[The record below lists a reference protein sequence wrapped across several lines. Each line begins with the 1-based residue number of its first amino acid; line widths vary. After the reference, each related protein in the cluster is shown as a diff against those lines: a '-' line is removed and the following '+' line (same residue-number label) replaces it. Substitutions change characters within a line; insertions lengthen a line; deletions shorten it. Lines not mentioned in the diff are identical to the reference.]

1 MKYIE
6 NDKNLKLRNTVVTL
20 GKFDGIHIGH
30 QDLIDQVI
38 LYKKQGYK
46 GVMFTFS
53 YHPSN
58 LVSKEEIKL
67 IYTEE
72 EKIEKVKSRGIDVL
86 VSYPFTKETM
96 SIEGEDF
103 IKKVLIERLDA
114 KYIVVGEDFRFGY
127 KRRGDISLLKEL
139 EDKFGYKTIVCEK
152 KKWNNQVVSS
162 SRIRSKLSEGKLRQ
176 VNSML
181 GQPYSIHGEV
191 KHGSKIAR
199 ALGMPTT
206 NIIPNAEKF
215 LPASGV
221 YVSKAIIEGESY
233 PGVTYI
239 GLKPTVGEANQRV
252 VETFI
257 FDFNQNLYGKKIGVE
272 LYDFIRPE
280 EKFDSV
286 DKLKKAMERD
296 TKKAK
301 EYF

>member
-181 GQPYSIHGEV
+181 GHPYSIHGEV

>member
-30 QDLIDQVI
+30 QDLIDRVI

-181 GQPYSIHGEV
+181 GHPYSIHGEV

-199 ALGMPTT
+199 LLACQLLILFQMPK
-206 NIIPNAEKF
+206 I
-215 LPASGV
+215 LAS
-221 YVSKAIIEGESY
+221 
-233 PGVTYI
+233 
-239 GLKPTVGEANQRV
+239 
-252 VETFI
+252 
-257 FDFNQNLYGKKIGVE
+257 
-272 LYDFIRPE
+272 
-280 EKFDSV
+280 
-286 DKLKKAMERD
+286 
-296 TKKAK
+296 
-301 EYF
+301 

>member
-191 KHGSKIAR
+191 KHGRKIAR

-206 NIIPNAEKF
+206 NIIPNSEKF

>member
-1 MKYIE
+1 MKYIVNE
-6 NDKNLKLRNTVVTL
+6 KNFKLRNSVITL

-30 QDLIDQVI
+30 QHLIDQVI
-38 LYKKQGYK
+38 LYKKQGHK

-58 LVSKEEIKL
+58 LISKEEIKL

-72 EKIEKVKSRGIDVL
+72 EKIEKVKSTGIDVL
-86 VSYPFTKETM
+86 ISYPFTKETM

-103 IKKVLIERLDA
+103 IKSVLVDRLDA

-127 KRRGDISLLKEL
+127 KRGGDVNLLKHL
-139 EDKFGYKTIVCEK
+139 EDKYGYKTLVCQK

-162 SRIRSKLSEGKLRQ
+162 SRIRSKLSEGKLRD

-181 GQPYSIHGEV
+181 GQPYSIHGEI
-191 KHGSKIAR
+191 KHGRKIGR
-199 ALGMPTT
+199 TLGMPTI
-206 NIIPNAEKF
+206 NINPSADKF

-221 YVSKAIIEGESY
+221 YVSKTIIEGKSY

-239 GLKPTVGEANQRV
+239 GLKPTVGKVSQKI

-257 FDFNQNLYGKKIGVE
+257 FDFNQDLYGKKIGVE
-272 LYDFIRPE
+272 LYDFIRPD

-286 DKLKKAMERD
+286 DMLKKAMERD